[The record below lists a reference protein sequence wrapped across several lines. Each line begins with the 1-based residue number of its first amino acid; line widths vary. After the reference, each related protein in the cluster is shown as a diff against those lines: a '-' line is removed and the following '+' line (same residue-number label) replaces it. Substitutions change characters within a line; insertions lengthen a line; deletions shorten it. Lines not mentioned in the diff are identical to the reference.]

1 MKNKILIV
9 VLISL
14 IVIAVIATLIIYI
27 IMNKNI
33 GELDIKYIK
42 YSTGGGFG
50 TRADCATKTIVIQK
64 DGYVKFTNTYNKDL
78 IQEFK
83 IDEELVYELENYI
96 NENRKVFLKRR
107 ITDDGAMDA
116 STQYLFITTKD
127 GKEYKIGGYCVI
139 DNQFKLIVNKLVE
152 TVGKEKYRKYYND
165 IKKSEI

>member
-9 VLISL
+9 ILISL
-14 IVIAVIATLIIYI
+14 IVMVAIFIYI
-27 IMNKNI
+27 KLNNNMD
-33 GELDIKYIK
+33 ELDIEYIK

-50 TRADCATKTIVIQK
+50 TQADCATKTIVIQK

-83 IDEELVYELENYI
+83 IDEELVCELENYI
-96 NENRKVFLKRR
+96 NENRKVFLKRK
-107 ITDDGAMDA
+107 ITDNGAMDA

-139 DNQFKLIVNKLVE
+139 DNQFKLIVNKLIE
-152 TVGKEKYRKYYND
+152 TVGKEKYREYYND